1 MEKNKIEFGWI
12 DEEVII
18 RIVGKGS
25 FLNSRHFK
33 VAATDLLEKAY
44 DNIIVD
50 LADCHGMDSTF
61 IGVLTGVTLKM
72 MKANKHN
79 IVLVNMCK
87 VNRETLE
94 ILGVIRFFDVEE
106 EPRSF
111 EADFESVED
120 IPEDPDEAIHQIKHI
135 LEAHETLIKV
145 DDKNSQRFKL
155 VKESLEKDLS
165 HRLNNKKNNE

>member
-1 MEKNKIEFGWI
+1 MEKNKIEFGWM
-12 DEEVII
+12 DEKVII

-44 DNIIVD
+44 SKIIVD
-50 LADCHGMDSTF
+50 LADCHSMDSTF

-72 MKANKHN
+72 MKTHKRNV
-79 IVLVNMCK
+79 VLANMCK

-94 ILGVIRFFDVEE
+94 TLGVIRFFDVEE
-106 EPRSF
+106 KPCSF
-111 EADFESVED
+111 DVDFESVED
-120 IPEDPDEAIHQIKHI
+120 IPEDPDEAVNQIKHI
-135 LEAHETLIKV
+135 LEAHETLMKA
-145 DDKNSQRFKL
+145 DEKNAQRFKL

-165 HRLNNKKNNE
+165 NKLKKDDE

>member
-12 DEEVII
+12 DEKVII

-33 VAATDLLEKAY
+33 IAATDLLEKAY
-44 DNIIVD
+44 DTITVD
-50 LADCHGMDSTF
+50 LADCHSMDSTF

-72 MKANKHN
+72 IKTNKHN
-79 IVLVNMCK
+79 VVLANMCK

-94 ILGVIRFFDVEE
+94 TLGVIRFFDVEE
-106 EPRSF
+106 KPCSF

-120 IPEDPDEAIHQIKHI
+120 IPEDPDEAVNQIKHI
-135 LEAHETLIKV
+135 LEAHETLMKA
-145 DDKNSQRFKL
+145 DEKNTQRFKL

-165 HRLNNKKNNE
+165 DKLKKDNE